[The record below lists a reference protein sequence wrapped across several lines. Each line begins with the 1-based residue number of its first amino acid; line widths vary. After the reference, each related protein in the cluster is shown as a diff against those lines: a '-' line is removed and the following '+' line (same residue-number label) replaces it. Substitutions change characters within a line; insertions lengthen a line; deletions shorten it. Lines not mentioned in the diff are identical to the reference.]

1 MNKLVIVESPAKART
16 ITKFLGPKF
25 TVRASMG
32 HVRDLPKSKMGIDTE
47 GGTFLPEYILSRDK
61 TKVIAELT
69 KLAKSADEII
79 LATDE
84 DREGEAIA
92 WHLLAALKI
101 PKTIKTPRIVFHEIT
116 KAAIEA
122 ALKNPRELDRNLIDA
137 QQARRVLDRLM
148 GYELSPLIWKKI
160 RYGLSAGRV
169 QSVAVRLIVER
180 EREVDK
186 FNPVEYWTLGADLET
201 PRGDRFTAELS
212 KIDSN
217 PSTGSGQRKA
227 EVKTKNEAEKIQL
240 DLKKSEFKVSKI
252 DKKERIRRPAAPFI
266 TSTLQAEASRKLGFS
281 VKKTMMLA
289 QRLYEGSDVDE
300 GLITYMRTD
309 STNLAASAAK
319 SARTVIENKF
329 GKNFVPEKVRSFTK
343 KAKGAQEAHEAIR
356 PTDPARFPESLK
368 GKLED
373 DAFRLYELIWQ
384 RFLACQMEDAVL
396 DQTGVDISAK
406 DYIFRATGQIV
417 KFAGWLAAYSVGYDS
432 EEEAKEDSEKL
443 LPEILENEVQKLL
456 ELKSEQHFTK
466 PPARYTEATLIK
478 KLEAEGIGRPS
489 TYAPTIST
497 VQNRGYVEKEGRALK
512 PTDTGMVVNDFL
524 VKHFPKI
531 VDFQFTAKMELQL
544 DEIAEG
550 QHRWVEIMK
559 DFYKPF
565 HTEVIEKTD
574 SIKKEDVVNETTD
587 EICDKCG
594 KPMVIKLGR
603 FGKFLSCSAYP
614 DCKNAKPLDKKQE
627 AAEIELNEKI
637 KDQKCP
643 ECGKLLTVKRGRFGM
658 FVGCSGYPDCKFIE
672 KKANGMG
679 IKCPDCGKGEIT
691 EKFARKTKKKFWGCT
706 NYPDCKFASWDEPQ
720 KTPCECGG
728 VIVHKLG
735 KNEKLICMKCAKER
749 KA

>member
-1 MNKLVIVESPAKART
+1 MTKLVIVESPAKART

-47 GGTFLPEYILSRDK
+47 KGTFLPEYILSRDK

-92 WHLLAALKI
+92 WHLTQALKI
-101 PKTIKTPRIVFHEIT
+101 PKTTKTPRIVFHEIT
-116 KAAIEA
+116 KDAIQK
-122 ALKNPRELDRNLIDA
+122 ALKSPRELDRNLIDA
-137 QQARRVLDRLM
+137 QQARRVLDRLV

-180 EREVDK
+180 EREIDK

-212 KIDSN
+212 KIDSK
-217 PSTGSGQRKA
+217 KA
-227 EVKTKNEAEKIQL
+227 EVKTKSEAEKIQL
-240 DLKKSEFKVSKI
+240 DLKKAEFKVSKI

-309 STNLAASAAK
+309 STNLAASAVK
-319 SARTVIENKF
+319 SARSVIEKKF
-329 GKNFVPEKVRSFTK
+329 GKKFVPQEVRLFTK
-343 KAKGAQEAHEAIR
+343 KKKGAQEAHEAIR
-356 PTDPARFPESLK
+356 PTDPTRFPDSLK
-368 GKLED
+368 DKLED
-373 DAFRLYELIWQ
+373 DVFRLYELIWQ

-396 DQTGVDISAK
+396 DQTGVDIAAK

-417 KFAGWLAAYSVGYDS
+417 KFAGWLAVYSLGYDS

-443 LPEILENEVQKLL
+443 LPEILENEIQKLL

-466 PPARYTEATLIK
+466 PPPRYTEATLIK

-497 VQNRGYVEKEGRALK
+497 VQNRGYVEKEGRALR

-565 HTEVIEKTD
+565 HAEIVEKTD

-643 ECGKLLTVKRGRFGM
+643 ECGKPLTVKRGRFGM

-679 IKCPDCGKGEIT
+679 IKCPDCGKGEIS

-728 VIVHKLG
+728 VMVHKLG
-735 KNEKLICMKCAKER
+735 KNEKLICLKCAKER

>member
-16 ITKFLGPKF
+16 ITKFLGSKY

-47 GGTFLPEYILSRDK
+47 SGSFLPEYIISRDK
-61 TKVIAELT
+61 IKVISELK
-69 KLAKSADEII
+69 KLADKADEII

-101 PKTIKTPRIVFHEIT
+101 PKDKKVPRIVFHEIT
-116 KAAIEA
+116 KTAVES
-122 ALKNPRELDRNLIDA
+122 ALKNPRELDRKLIDA
-137 QQARRVLDRLM
+137 QQARRVLDRLV

-180 EREVDK
+180 EREIEK
-186 FNPVEYWTLGADLET
+186 FKPVEFWSVAANLET
-201 PRGDRFTAELS
+201 PRGDFFTAELS
-212 KIDSN
+212 KIA
-217 PSTGSGQRKA
+217 GKKA
-227 EVKTKNEAEKIQL
+227 EVHSKNEAEKIEM
-240 DLKKSEFKVSKI
+240 DLKGAEWKVGKVE
-252 DKKERIRRPAAPFI
+252 KKERKRKPAAPFI

-289 QRLYEGSDVDE
+289 QRLYEGSDADE

-309 STNLAASAAK
+309 STNLAASAVK
-319 SARTVIENKF
+319 SARSVIEKKW
-329 GKNFVPEKVRSFTK
+329 GKEFNPEKPRTFTK

-368 GKLED
+368 DSLED

-384 RFLACQMEDAVL
+384 RFIACQMEDAVL
-396 DQTGVDISAK
+396 DQTGVDVEAK
-406 DYIFRATGQIV
+406 DYTFRATGQIV
-417 KFAGWLAAYSVGYDS
+417 KFAGFLAAYSRGYDS

-443 LPEILENEVQKLL
+443 LPEILADEILKLL
-456 ELKSEQHFTK
+456 DLKSEQHFTK
-466 PPARYTEATLIK
+466 PPARYTEATLVK
-478 KLEAEGIGRPS
+478 KLESEGIGRPS

-497 VQNRGYVEKEGRALK
+497 VQVRGYVEKEGRTLK

-524 VKHFPKI
+524 VKHFARI
-531 VDFQFTAKMELQL
+531 VDYQFTARMEEQL

-550 QHRWVEIMK
+550 KHRWNEIMK
-559 DFYKPF
+559 EFYVPF
-565 HTEVIEKTD
+565 HKEVEEKTD
-574 SIKKEDVVNETTD
+574 SIKKEDVVNEETD

-594 KPMVIKLGR
+594 KAMVIKLGR
-603 FGKFLSCSAYP
+603 FGKFLSCSGYP
-614 DCKNAKPLDKKQE
+614 ECKNAKPLDKKQE

-637 KDQKCP
+637 AGQKCP
-643 ECGKLLTVKRGRFGM
+643 ECKKPLTVKRGRFGM

-672 KKANGMG
+672 KKASSMG
-679 IKCPDCGKGEIT
+679 IKCPDCGKGELT
-691 EKFARKTKKKFWGCT
+691 EKFARKTKKKFWGC
-706 NYPDCKFASWDEPQ
+706 NAYPDCKFASWDEPQ

-728 VIVHKLG
+728 VVVHKLG
-735 KNEKLICMKCAKER
+735 KNEKLVCLKCLKEK